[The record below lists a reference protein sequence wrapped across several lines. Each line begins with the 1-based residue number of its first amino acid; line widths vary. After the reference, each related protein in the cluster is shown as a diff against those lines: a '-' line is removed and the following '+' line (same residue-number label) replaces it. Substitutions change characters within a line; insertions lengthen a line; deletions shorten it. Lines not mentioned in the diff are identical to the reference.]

1 MDFDGWSSIDL
12 IDTVLALLVEP
23 VLGYPK
29 EYDKLMESLNAPFEG
44 TEESKQKAH
53 ADMLAQF
60 GLTVDDIRSGVRGKL
75 DKSKKKKKRRT
86 AKRFGDPDDAKQK
99 TWSDRSDAASDD

>member
-1 MDFDGWSSIDL
+1 MI
-12 IDTVLALLVEP
+12 VEP
-23 VLGYPK
+23 TLGYPK
-29 EYDKLMESLNAPFEG
+29 EYDKLMDSLSAPFEG

-60 GLTVDDIRSGVRGKL
+60 GLTVDDIRAGVRGKL

-86 AKRFGDPDDAKQK
+86 AKRFGDPDDAARKS
-99 TWSDRSDAASDD
+99 WSDRSETDGDD